1 MAHTSIHAIIGLK
14 TERII
19 PKNKYFLTSIIIGII
34 LPDIDLILQ
43 YICDILNIL
52 EISPL
57 IVSNSIFH
65 SVFMVPLIS
74 LLILIYSEIKQKKDL
89 KIVGTGI
96 AIGMTLHII
105 IDIITLQSVGVFY
118 PLIDI
123 ESNLNLKQY
132 INIQLPSEYYKW
144 IYPFEFFFFRVYG
157 WMVMQKII
165 ENPFNNYK
173 MIKRINLW
181 NKVQLYIFVLFLLLI
196 YFGIEE
202 TIFTNIFGIL
212 YTLSFFT
219 IIYITYKI
227 RKSIN

>member
-1 MAHTSIHAIIGLK
+1 
-14 TERII
+14 
-19 PKNKYFLTSIIIGII
+19 
-34 LPDIDLILQ
+34 
-43 YICDILNIL
+43 
-52 EISPL
+52 
-57 IVSNSIFH
+57 
-65 SVFMVPLIS
+65 
-74 LLILIYSEIKQKKDL
+74 
-89 KIVGTGI
+89 
-96 AIGMTLHII
+96 
-105 IDIITLQSVGVFY
+105 
-118 PLIDI
+118 
-123 ESNLNLKQY
+123 
-132 INIQLPSEYYKW
+132 
-144 IYPFEFFFFRVYG
+144 
-157 WMVMQKII
+157 MQKII